1 MKIDDLRLNIA
12 RIPSAEALSQA
23 GMWKMVMQVKRFQ
36 SHGHLGEQEANNM
49 IHVLESHWDR
59 ATDDVNCTRGPS
71 RSTVQDEVRE
81 ISTYLPQRECSDRKT
96 DMY

>member
-23 GMWKMVMQVKRFQ
+23 GMWKMVMQVKRFH
-36 SHGHLGEQEANNM
+36 SDGRLGDQEANNM

-59 ATDDVNCTRGPS
+59 ATDDVNCTRSPS
-71 RSTVQDEVRE
+71 RSTVRDEVRE
-81 ISTYLPQRECSDRKT
+81 NTTYLKECSDRKT